1 MEEANQNHRVDEK
14 EGSSNGGYENQTDS
28 TVDSSNLAKAE
39 EVLTGQPSDLH
50 TAVPK
55 KEKEGIMEHGL
66 DILHPLSLSQIPST
80 VAKPAKRPSKDRH
93 TKVEGRGR
101 RIRMP
106 AACAARI
113 FQLTRELDHKSDG
126 ETIRWLLEHAEP
138 AIIEA
143 TGTGTVPAIAVSVG
157 GTLKIPTTSP
167 ARPNGEISEAPRKR
181 RRKGPN
187 SESNDCNDQTSVSSG
202 LTPIAPMAAYGAGL
216 VPFWANAGGV
226 TEPFFMVPGTSSNH
240 QPQLWA
246 VPARPISNFVSSMNP
261 GLQFGGV
268 VPVLARAITNGS
280 SGLESGSSPAIVS
293 PSLIPA
299 TANAPA
305 STSAASSTGTTQM
318 LRDFSL
324 EIYEKKELEF
334 MGRGSTA
341 NSQTP
346 CSKP

>member
-1 MEEANQNHRVDEK
+1 MEEANQNHRLDEK
-14 EGSSNGGYENQTDS
+14 EGSSNGGCQNQDS
-28 TVDSSNLAKAE
+28 CTVDSSNLAKPE
-39 EVLTGQPSDLH
+39 GNLSDPHMEPPS

-66 DILHPLSLSQIPST
+66 DIMHPLSLSQIPST
-80 VAKPAKRPSKDRH
+80 VAKPVKRPSKDRH

-167 ARPNGEISEAPRKR
+167 ARPNGEISEAPRKK
-181 RRKGPN
+181 RRKDSN
-187 SESNDCNDQTSVSSG
+187 SESNDCNDQATVSSG

-216 VPFWANAGGV
+216 VPFWGSAGGV
-226 TEPFFMVPGTSSNH
+226 TEPFFMFPGTPNHH

-261 GLQFGGV
+261 SLQFGGV
-268 VPVLARAITNGS
+268 MPFLARGGVSNSS
-280 SGLESGSSPAIVS
+280 SGLESGSSPATAS
-293 PSLIPA
+293 APA
-299 TANAPA
+299 T
-305 STSAASSTGTTQM
+305 TSGSTQM

-334 MGRGSTA
+334 MGRPSPA
-341 NSQTP
+341 KPETP
-346 CSKP
+346 CSKPSTK

>member
-1 MEEANQNHRVDEK
+1 MEEANQNHRLDEK
-14 EGSSNGGYENQTDS
+14 EGSSNGPCQNQDS
-28 TVDSSNLAKAE
+28 CTVDSSNLARPE
-39 EVLTGQPSDLH
+39 GNLSDPHMEPPS

-66 DILHPLSLSQIPST
+66 DIMHPLSLSQIPST
-80 VAKPAKRPSKDRH
+80 VAKPVKRPSKDRH

-167 ARPNGEISEAPRKR
+167 ARPNGEISEAPRKK
-181 RRKGPN
+181 RRKDSN
-187 SESNDCNDQTSVSSG
+187 SESNDCNDQTTVSSG

-216 VPFWANAGGV
+216 VPFWGSAGGV
-226 TEPFFMVPGTSSNH
+226 TEPFFMFPGTPNNH

-261 GLQFGGV
+261 SLQFGGV
-268 VPVLARAITNGS
+268 MPFLARGGVSNSS
-280 SGLESGSSPAIVS
+280 SGLESGSSPATAS
-293 PSLIPA
+293 APA
-299 TANAPA
+299 T
-305 STSAASSTGTTQM
+305 TSGSTQM

-334 MGRGSTA
+334 MGRPSPA
-341 NSQTP
+341 KPETP
-346 CSKP
+346 CSKPSKK

>member
-1 MEEANQNHRVDEK
+1 MDALNQNHPLNQK
-14 EGSSNGGYENQTDS
+14 EGSSNGGYQNLTNT
-28 TVDSSNLAKAE
+28 TVDSSNPAKPQHI
-39 EVLTGQPSDLH
+39 LSDRH
-50 TAVPK
+50 VTPAPK
-55 KEKEGIMEHGL
+55 KEKDGIMEHGL
-66 DILHPLSLSQIPST
+66 DIMPPLTLSQVPST
-80 VAKPAKRPSKDRH
+80 TLAKQTKRPSKDRH

-181 RRKGPN
+181 RRKGTN
-187 SESNDCNDQTSVSSG
+187 SESNDCNDQASVSSG

-216 VPFWANAGGV
+216 VPFWGSAGGV
-226 TEPFFMVPGTSSNH
+226 TEPFFMVPGTSNNH

-246 VPARPISNFVSSMNP
+246 VPARPLSNLVSSMNP

-268 VPVLARAITNGS
+268 VPVLTRAVSNGS
-280 SGLESGSSPAIVS
+280 SGLESGSSPAMVS
-293 PSLIPA
+293 ASLIPG
-299 TANAPA
+299 TVSAPA
-305 STSAASSTGTTQM
+305 STSGSTQM

-334 MGRGSTA
+334 MGRRSPA
-341 NSQTP
+341 KSQTP

>member
-1 MEEANQNHRVDEK
+1 MEEVNQNHRLYEK
-14 EGSSNGGYENQTDS
+14 EGSSNGGYENLTNS
-28 TVDSSNLAKAE
+28 TVDSSNPAKAE
-39 EVLTGQPSDLH
+39 DVLSDRHVGPPS

-66 DILHPLSLSQIPST
+66 DIMPPLSLSQVPSTT
-80 VAKPAKRPSKDRH
+80 VAKQTKRPSKDRH

-187 SESNDCNDQTSVSSG
+187 SESNDCNDQASVSSG

-216 VPFWANAGGV
+216 VPFWGSAGGV
-226 TEPFFMVPGTSSNH
+226 TEPFFMVPGTSNNH

-246 VPARPISNFVSSMNP
+246 VPARPLSNLVSSMNP

-268 VPVLARAITNGS
+268 VPVLTRAVSNGS
-280 SGLESGSSPAIVS
+280 SGLESGSSPAMVS
-293 PSLIPA
+293 PSLIPG
-299 TANAPA
+299 TVSAPA
-305 STSAASSTGTTQM
+305 STSGSTQM

-334 MGRGSTA
+334 MGRPSPA
-341 NSQTP
+341 KSKTP

>member
-1 MEEANQNHRVDEK
+1 
-14 EGSSNGGYENQTDS
+14 
-28 TVDSSNLAKAE
+28 
-39 EVLTGQPSDLH
+39 
-50 TAVPK
+50 
-55 KEKEGIMEHGL
+55 
-66 DILHPLSLSQIPST
+66 
-80 VAKPAKRPSKDRH
+80 
-93 TKVEGRGR
+93 
-101 RIRMP
+101 MP

-167 ARPNGEISEAPRKR
+167 ARPNGEISEAPRKK
-181 RRKGPN
+181 RRKDSN
-187 SESNDCNDQTSVSSG
+187 SESNDCNDQTTVSSG

-216 VPFWANAGGV
+216 VPFWGSAGGV
-226 TEPFFMVPGTSSNH
+226 TEPFFMFPGTPNNH

-261 GLQFGGV
+261 SLQFGGV
-268 VPVLARAITNGS
+268 MPFLARGGVSNSS
-280 SGLESGSSPAIVS
+280 SGLESGSSPATAS
-293 PSLIPA
+293 APA
-299 TANAPA
+299 T
-305 STSAASSTGTTQM
+305 TSGSTQM

-334 MGRGSTA
+334 MGRPSPA
-341 NSQTP
+341 KPETP
-346 CSKP
+346 CSKPSKK

>member
-1 MEEANQNHRVDEK
+1 MEESNRNHRVDEK
-14 EGSSNGGYENQTDS
+14 EGSSNGGYENQSNS
-28 TVDSSNLAKAE
+28 TVDALNLTKGE
-39 EVLTGQPSDLH
+39 DNLSYPNVEPPF

-66 DILHPLSLSQIPST
+66 DILQPLSLSQIPST
-80 VAKPAKRPSKDRH
+80 MVKPAKRPSKDRH

-181 RRKGPN
+181 RRKGLN
-187 SESNDCNDQTSVSSG
+187 SESNDYNDQASVSSG

-216 VPFWANAGGV
+216 VPFWASAGGV
-226 TEPFFMVPGTSSNH
+226 TEPFFMVPGTSNNH

-268 VPVLARAITNGS
+268 VPVLARPLSNGM
-280 SGLESGSSPAIVS
+280 ESGSSPAIVS
-293 PSLIPA
+293 QSLNPA
-299 TANAPA
+299 TGSAPA
-305 STSAASSTGTTQM
+305 TTSGTTQM

-334 MGRGSTA
+334 MGRS
-341 NSQTP
+341 SQDDSQPP